1 MTNSYPPDLP
11 PEIHFS
17 WGVTG
22 VGACAR
28 CQDIRTLIV
37 HSALHTA
44 DDCEPLCLECLH
56 SALTSICS
64 DARSKM
70 WEFEQNGERIEDTPE
85 YQVAKATYDTYYEV
99 IDVLMMNRAR
109 IQHTREEVLAHEQ
122 GCKACACFGT
132 NLVFAISWHDH
143 SITGRVH
150 ENCASRCSICDN
162 HYYRPFSRGVGGYF
176 ELHRVIMERGALSRM
191 CQECF
196 DLAGVEESHALCDC
210 GNWDT
215 PDRMFEAWGNHYCRG
230 CSSNI
235 DDCEY
240 CGELRWTDGDH
251 TCEQENRVIKSY
263 DFVPSGGFVF
273 HGESP
278 LNHYLGFE
286 LEVEL
291 PSGDSLKPTAS
302 HTNDLIGERGFLKY
316 DGSLDNGF
324 ELVTMPHTLEEYMS
338 KFPFTALDELRESGF
353 RSWDTDT
360 CGFHI
365 HVSRATFGMRLKD
378 TQPTQGRKDAHMLR
392 FTKLIYDNRRQVK
405 RIAGR
410 SSDRWASFDDVGRL
424 TEKIKTGHQANGRY
438 SAVNISSKRTL
449 EIRVFKGSLNVRRV
463 KAYLQFV
470 HSTVEYT
477 RELHVSPND
486 NNLMWRRYTGWLH
499 KNEQQYPELV
509 SLLGNL
515 PERRSDEGGN

>member
-1 MTNSYPPDLP
+1 
-11 PEIHFS
+11 
-17 WGVTG
+17 
-22 VGACAR
+22 
-28 CQDIRTLIV
+28 
-37 HSALHTA
+37 
-44 DDCEPLCLECLH
+44 
-56 SALTSICS
+56 
-64 DARSKM
+64 
-70 WEFEQNGERIEDTPE
+70 
-85 YQVAKATYDTYYEV
+85 
-99 IDVLMMNRAR
+99 
-109 IQHTREEVLAHEQ
+109 
-122 GCKACACFGT
+122 
-132 NLVFAISWHDH
+132 
-143 SITGRVH
+143 
-150 ENCASRCSICDN
+150 
-162 HYYRPFSRGVGGYF
+162 
-176 ELHRVIMERGALSRM
+176 
-191 CQECF
+191 
-196 DLAGVEESHALCDC
+196 
-210 GNWDT
+210 
-215 PDRMFEAWGNHYCRG
+215 
-230 CSSNI
+230 
-235 DDCEY
+235 
-240 CGELRWTDGDH
+240 
-251 TCEQENRVIKSY
+251 
-263 DFVPSGGFVF
+263 VPSGGFVF
-273 HGESP
+273 HGDSP

-291 PSGDSLKPTAS
+291 PSGDSLKPIAS
-302 HTNDLIGERGFLKY
+302 QTNDLIGERGFLKY

-424 TEKIKTGHQANGRY
+424 TDKIKTGHQVNGRY

-463 KAYLQFV
+463 KAYIQFV